1 MSFEL
6 SKLPSTEC
14 TTVDF
19 CTDLPIFM
27 KLNEGNSKS
36 AVWFNVT
43 NTFYAYTLILRLSSS
58 IRIGLWLLRAGRIKA
73 LGLAH
78 PRNRNETSS
87 SL

>member
-27 KLNEGNSKS
+27 KFNEGNSKS
-36 AVWFNVT
+36 AVWLKCDQH
-43 NTFYAYTLILRLSSS
+43 ASMLILSFCV
-58 IRIGLWLLRAGRIKA
+58 
-73 LGLAH
+73 
-78 PRNRNETSS
+78 
-87 SL
+87 